1 METESL
7 AQALA
12 AYLDHLAAQNRAAN
26 TLRTYEHVLEAV
38 LRFLATRGIDPASAS
53 PQVLTPRLVSA
64 HLAAEARRGLAPA
77 SRALTL
83 RAISGFLRFC
93 ALTDRLDVNAEK
105 LRAELAEFKVKN
117 PVRKPAP
124 PRTLGQTLAPWAIEA
139 TVRVAPGHDG
149 RAQLIALRNSALLQ
163 ALYCTGMRVAE
174 VCALNRGA
182 IDRDSASATIRGK
195 GAKERQVYFTD
206 SALAAIDRYLAAR
219 QDRFAPLFL
228 GHSRAQDPVAQAEQQ
243 ARGRGEALRL
253 SPRQV
258 ERIVQRA
265 ATAADLEATPHT
277 YRHNFATQLLHSG
290 AADIRDVQELLGH
303 ASLATTQIYTH
314 PNPDRLGRAVR
325 GTMEPPHT
333 ETGTSS

>member
-1 METESL
+1 METL
-7 AQALA
+7 AQALS

-26 TLRTYEHVLEAV
+26 TLRTYEHALEAF
-38 LRFLATRGIDPASAS
+38 LRFLATRGVDPSIDS

-83 RAISGFLRFC
+83 RAISGFLRYC

-105 LRAELAEFKVKN
+105 LRAALAEFKIKN

-124 PRTLGQTLAPWAIEA
+124 PRTLAHTLAPGAVDA
-139 TVRVAPGHDG
+139 TVRAVPGRDRRDH
-149 RAQLIALRNSALLQ
+149 LLTLRNSALLQ
-163 ALYCTGMRVAE
+163 TLYCTGMRVAE
-174 VCALNRGA
+174 VCALDRGA
-182 IDRDSASATIRGK
+182 IDRETASAVIRGK
-195 GAKERQVYFTD
+195 GARERQVYFTD

-219 QDRFAPLFL
+219 TDRFSPLFL
-228 GHSRAQDPVAQAEQQ
+228 GHSRVQDPLATAERQ

-325 GTMEPPHT
+325 GTMESPRP
-333 ETGTSS
+333 ETST